1 MLKPLYMKDGIL
13 RIEFEGLV
21 VRADWKSMLEQAR
34 KFEREAD
41 RIPSRLT
48 DTSRV
53 DNLEH
58 GYYDFVDLIAQRA
71 KEGFPNA
78 FKSAIVAPQPI
89 QYGCARMFQTLNNNP
104 QISIEIFAGV
114 DEALHWLGEPI
125 QPKSL
130 AGSQTPFGKPYL

>member
-34 KFEREAD
+34 LFEQGAV
-41 RIPSRLT
+41 IPHRLT

-58 GYYDFVDLIAQRA
+58 GYYDFVDLIAARA
-71 KEGFPNA
+71 KEGFGNP

-89 QYGCARMFQTLNNNP
+89 QYGCARMFKTLNNNP
-104 QISIEIFAGV
+104 QIVIEIFNGV
-114 DEALHWLGEPI
+114 EEALHWLGEPI
-125 QPKSL
+125 NRSRE
-130 AGSQTPFGKPYL
+130 GSQSPFGRSYL